1 MDLEEVDISTIEE
14 HKTVTSLLCHIP
26 VMVVEK
32 MPAKNNQKPIKYK
45 VCTKHGNV
53 DTTFTRNQLVY
64 REQYTILILE
74 IDVTTE
80 GLKDSLTVKT
90 LTLTHRLPCY

>member
-64 REQYTILILE
+64 REQYTILIFGNRCNHGG
-74 IDVTTE
+74 I
-80 GLKDSLTVKT
+80 KRLTN
-90 LTLTHRLPCY
+90 C